1 MKYNFGKKTQTG
13 KIMQQKLKI
22 QKKKRNNLV
31 IPHTTQNSKEL
42 GRSHIL
48 QAHVKV
54 QRCIYRFKK
63 NVYVKIICA
72 CVYASVE
79 VTKGLFPQAFVLS
92 LIWL

>member
-1 MKYNFGKKTQTG
+1 MKNTTLEKRKTQTG

-22 QKKKRNNLV
+22 QKKKLKHNLV

-54 QRCIYRFKK
+54 QRCIYRF
-63 NVYVKIICA
+63 
-72 CVYASVE
+72 
-79 VTKGLFPQAFVLS
+79 
-92 LIWL
+92 

>member
-1 MKYNFGKKTQTG
+1 MKYNFGEKKNTN
-13 KIMQQKLKI
+13 KNIMQQKLKI
-22 QKKKRNNLV
+22 QKKKLKHNLV

-63 NVYVKIICA
+63 KCIC
-72 CVYASVE
+72 
-79 VTKGLFPQAFVLS
+79 
-92 LIWL
+92 

>member
-1 MKYNFGKKTQTG
+1 MKYNFGEKKTQTG

-22 QKKKRNNLV
+22 QKKKNNLV
-31 IPHTTQNSKEL
+31 VPHTTQNSKEL

-54 QRCIYRFKK
+54 QRCIYRFKT

-72 CVYASVE
+72 CVYASLE
-79 VTKGLFPQAFVLS
+79 VTK
-92 LIWL
+92 